1 MSSDLQKLATDIA
14 TRAGELILRRRHE
27 GVTVAATKSST
38 VDVVTLA
45 DRESED
51 LIRSLIADARP
62 GDGFLGEE
70 SDATS
75 GTTGVTWVVDPI
87 DGTVNYLYDIPN
99 YAVSIAVVEGD
110 PDPHTWTAL
119 AATVVN
125 PAAGETFSAA
135 RGAGATLNG
144 SPIHA
149 NPAVDV
155 SLAMVGTGFSYTAEQ
170 RIWQAGIV
178 QQLIGQVRDI
188 RRVGSAALDLCWV
201 ANGRL
206 DAYYERGLNPWDHA
220 AGVLIAQEAGARVG
234 GLHGREASSDFT
246 LAASPRLFDELHEL
260 LLDAGAEASI
270 LG

>member
-1 MSSDLQKLATDIA
+1 MSVELQNLATEIA
-14 TRAGELILRRRHE
+14 LQAGELIHRRRRE
-27 GVTVAATKSST
+27 GVTVAASKSSAE
-38 VDVVTLA
+38 DVVTLA

-62 GDGFLGEE
+62 GDGFYGEE
-70 SDATS
+70 SAATGS
-75 GTTGVTWVVDPI
+75 STGVTWVVDPI

-110 PDPHTWTAL
+110 PDPHSWTAL
-119 AATVVN
+119 AGTVVN
-125 PAAGETFSAA
+125 PAAGETFSAS

-144 SPIHA
+144 QTIRS
-149 NPAVDV
+149 NTDV
-155 SLAMVGTGFSYTAEQ
+155 APSLAMVGTGFSYTAER

-188 RRVGSAALDLCWV
+188 RRMGSAALDLCSV
-201 ANGRL
+201 ACGRL

-220 AGVLIAQEAGARVG
+220 AGALIAQEAGARVG
-234 GLHGREASSDFT
+234 GLNGAAASRDFT
-246 LAASPRLFDELHEL
+246 LAADPVLFDALHEML
-260 LLDAGAEASI
+260 IDAGAEASV